1 MLEPE
6 SFYAHKNAIAP
17 MIVIFYHSE
26 IDMEVLDVSIETVE
40 FGNYRDML
48 EINGDANDVLAIT

>member
-1 MLEPE
+1 
-6 SFYAHKNAIAP
+6 